1 MDFINFSDIDL
12 QNSNSWKGKAILSF
26 DIDWAIDPVID
37 DVLDLLDE
45 ARIKATFFVTH
56 QTETLNRI
64 RANSKY
70 ELGIHPNFNPLIEK
84 GPNALSARE
93 TLVQILKIVPEAK
106 VLRSHGMTHSG
117 RWLSLYREL
126 GIEFLSQYYMGG
138 VNSIQPFAHINGLV
152 EAPIFFADD
161 GFAYEN
167 EHGRTWD
174 MESGIKANKD
184 FLKVFNFHPIHI
196 KLNTP
201 NFTYYDKARHAF
213 SSINELNRYIYSGFG
228 VRDIFKKL
236 TNQHG

>member
-12 QNSNSWKGKAILSF
+12 QNSDSWKGKAILSF

-45 ARIKATFFVTH
+45 AGLKATFFITH

-84 GPNALSARE
+84 NPNALSAKE
-93 TLVQILKIVPEAK
+93 TLEQILKIVPEAK

-117 RWLSLYREL
+117 RWLSLYKEM

-161 GFAYEN
+161 GFAYESGQGKN
-167 EHGRTWD
+167 WD
-174 MESGIKANKD
+174 IESSIKPNKE

-201 NFTYYDKARHAF
+201 DFTYYDKARHTF
-213 SSINELNRYIYSGFG
+213 HSINELNNHIYTGFG
-228 VRDIFKKL
+228 VRNIFKKL

>member
-12 QNSNSWKGKAILSF
+12 ENPDSWRGKAILSF

-37 DVLDLLDE
+37 EVLNFLDE
-45 ARIKATFFVTH
+45 VDVKATFFVTH
-56 QTETLNRI
+56 QTEMLTRI

-70 ELGIHPNFNPLIEK
+70 ELGIHPNFNPLIERD
-84 GPNALSARE
+84 PNALSAKE
-93 TLVQILKIVPEAK
+93 TLEQILKIVPEAK

-117 RWLSLYREL
+117 RWLSLYKEM

-138 VNSIQPFAHINGLV
+138 VNTIQPFAHINGLI

-161 GFAYEN
+161 GYAFEN
-167 EHGRTWD
+167 EHGRIWD
-174 MESGIKANKD
+174 LESAFKANKE

-201 NFTYYDKARHAF
+201 NFTYYDKARHTF
-213 SSINELNRYIYSGFG
+213 HSINELNGYIYFGFG
-228 VRDIFKKL
+228 VRNIFKKL